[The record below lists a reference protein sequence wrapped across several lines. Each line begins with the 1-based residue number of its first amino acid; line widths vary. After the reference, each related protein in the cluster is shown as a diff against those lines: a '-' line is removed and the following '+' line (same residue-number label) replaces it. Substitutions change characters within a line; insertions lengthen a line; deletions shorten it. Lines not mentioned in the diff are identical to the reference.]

1 MKTCRLPTPLLVA
14 LLLQTGLSLA
24 KIDNDFSPYP
34 QGSQDCLYD
43 AADTAGC
50 VEADTATELNQCL
63 CKNQHNFVYNTA
75 KCVALK
81 SPSDVDAVYET
92 LSSNCAGTGVTL
104 SVPKQA
110 FIAAAEAA
118 SQSTST
124 STSSSSPSATNTD
137 PTTDHD
143 SSGNDLSTGTKIGIG
158 VGVGFGVVVAAL
170 AAWFIWTY
178 QRRRRFT
185 QRIHSSDMSNGGAG
199 IAYGGG
205 GSGSADRMPQFAQ
218 NNTQQ
223 APAELDPS
231 GYAATGYTGAEDKR
245 DGTGM
250 PLLAELGN
258 SRLAPVELPTQ
269 ADYLEA
275 SDNKSP
281 QHTYYPGQGHPPVS
295 PSTSRSDLPP
305 PFTPSQAS
313 ESGTYK

>member
-158 VGVGFGVVVAAL
+158 VG
-170 AAWFIWTY
+170 
-178 QRRRRFT
+178 
-185 QRIHSSDMSNGGAG
+185 RIHSSDMSNGGAG

-269 ADYLEA
+269 ADY
-275 SDNKSP
+275 
-281 QHTYYPGQGHPPVS
+281 
-295 PSTSRSDLPP
+295 
-305 PFTPSQAS
+305 
-313 ESGTYK
+313 